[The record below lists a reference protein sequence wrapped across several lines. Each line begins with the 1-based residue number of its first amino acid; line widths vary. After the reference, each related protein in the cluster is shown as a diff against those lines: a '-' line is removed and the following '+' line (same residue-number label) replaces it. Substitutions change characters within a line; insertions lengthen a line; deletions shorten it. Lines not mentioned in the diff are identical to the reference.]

1 MSPIKNIQLG
11 HRKKSSSRA
20 QRRANER
27 QTIKNRSQSGAQNT
41 TGNEVNERV
50 QQLINPNA
58 VIHICKIPVK
68 ENKASRTIKYG
79 IDFLAFK
86 EFVHRE
92 IESPSSSEDIQGY
105 FSDTLH
111 DFEVEE
117 SVDTARAAA
126 GTISLLT
133 TNPDAVRCTLDT
145 YAQQQTFGIVFT
157 YFVDMGQIQIACMPI
172 EEWDR
177 YVARFNTGRPGNSNN

>member
-1 MSPIKNIQLG
+1 MAKIKQP
-11 HRKKSSSRA
+11 SSRA
-20 QRRANER
+20 LRRANER
-27 QTIKNRSQSGAQNT
+27 QTIKNRSQSGAQYT

-58 VIHICKIPVK
+58 AIHICKIPVK
-68 ENKASRTIKYG
+68 LNRALRTIQYG

-92 IESPSSSEDIQGY
+92 IESPSSSEEIQGY

-117 SVDTARAAA
+117 TVDTARAAA
-126 GTISLLT
+126 GTFSLLAT
-133 TNPDAVRCTLDT
+133 SPDAVRCTLDT

-172 EEWDR
+172 EEFDI
-177 YVARFNTGRPGNSNN
+177 YVAQFEM